1 MKVDL
6 KINGALYNGVPAV
19 LFSLPDGGKV
29 RFCEVSDTTAT
40 AADVAKGKRF
50 YAASGELVTGT
61 ATGGGGGT
69 TDTRK
74 TITVIQL
81 PNETITVE
89 NVPADLSQ
97 DTDGNGNVVYRTEYQ
112 SMVRLSVA
120 ADNGYNVG
128 TITIDGVDK
137 GWSSASVPIS
147 DGMVVSATD
156 ATKIVGN
163 RFDVRFNGQNPMG
176 FGGVYAFLRSSQSPA
191 TPEILGVV
199 WYPSSDYP
207 LQLAISNPMGYDG
220 YKATITTANGD
231 SATVTLNYYN
241 DTDLGETLLRMACD
255 NAAVTKYFT
264 DAITNN
270 QAINV
275 KIEVTP

>member
-19 LFSLPDGGKV
+19 LFSLPGGGKA
-29 RFCEVSDTTAT
+29 RFCEVSDTTAV
-40 AADVAKGKRF
+40 ASDVAKGKKF
-50 YAASGELVTGT
+50 YDADGNYTTGT
-61 ATGGGGGT
+61 ATGGGGT

-74 TITVIQL
+74 SITVIQR
-81 PNETITVE
+81 PNQTITIE

-112 SMVRLSVA
+112 SMVRLSVV

-156 ATKIVGN
+156 ASKIVGN
-163 RFDVRFNGQNPMG
+163 SFSVR
-176 FGGVYAFLRSSQSPA
+176 LSSQSPMVLSDA
-191 TPEILGVV
+191 AALFMKSNQSPVTPEIVAIL
-199 WYPSSDYP
+199 WYPPSGYP
-207 LQLAISNPMGYDG
+207 VQLAMSNPIGYDG
-220 YKATITTANGD
+220 YKATITTVNGD
-231 SATVTLNYYN
+231 ATTGTLNYY
-241 DTDLGETLLRMACD
+241 TDEELGGAVLRMTCED
-255 NAAVTKYFT
+255 RKSV
-264 DAITNN
+264 
-270 QAINV
+270 V
-275 KIEVTP
+275 

>member
-1 MKVDL
+1 MRVDIKV
-6 KINGALYNGVPAV
+6 NGASYNGVPAV
-19 LFSLPDGGKV
+19 VLPTPTGGKA

-50 YAASGELVTGT
+50 YDASGELVTGT
-61 ATGGGGGT
+61 ATGGGGT
-69 TDTRK
+69 ADTRK
-74 TITVIQL
+74 SITVIQR
-81 PNETITVE
+81 PNQTIKIE
-89 NVPADLSQ
+89 NIPADLSQ
-97 DTDGNGNVVYRTEYQ
+97 DTDDNGNVVYRTEYQ

-137 GWSSASVPIS
+137 GWSAASVPIS

-163 RFDVRFNGQNPMG
+163 SFDVRVNTQNPMG
-176 FGGVYAFLRSSQSPA
+176 FGGVYAFLRSSQSPV

-207 LQLAISNPMGYDG
+207 LQLAISNPIGYDG

-231 SATVTLNYYN
+231 SVTGTLNYYN
-241 DTDLGETLLRMACD
+241 DTDLGEALLRMACD
-255 NAAVTKYFT
+255 NAAVTKYFA
-264 DAITNN
+264 DAVANN
-270 QAINV
+270 TAINV
-275 KIEVTP
+275 RIEVTP